1 MKVLI
6 TACHGRTGTTI
17 LQDIITKKSGIINY
31 GEGIDIHNGET
42 GFNNSVEKI
51 RQAEN

>member
-42 GFNNSVEKI
+42 
-51 RQAEN
+51 